1 MKINEI
7 TEAPVGGFAQAAQSI
22 GSKVLGK
29 VPGMKSKAANL
40 AGKAD
45 LAATA
50 NNLYNQFMTF
60 LGTQNKTDKQADTQ
74 DVIDFLDSKNVDT
87 GDIDTAQPMT
97 IDRINKIFMAKATQA
112 MRGKGA
118 KPATAQPPA
127 SAGPDSSAKA
137 SSQYAQ
143 VKNAALKLSTKER
156 NRLIAALG
164 KGAKQKAVPQFKSSR
179 EPTAVDKNFDKNQKL
194 SQFGAVGR

>member
-1 MKINEI
+1 
-7 TEAPVGGFAQAAQSI
+7 
-22 GSKVLGK
+22 
-29 VPGMKSKAANL
+29 
-40 AGKAD
+40 
-45 LAATA
+45 
-50 NNLYNQFMTF
+50 
-60 LGTQNKTDKQADTQ
+60 
-74 DVIDFLDSKNVDT
+74 
-87 GDIDTAQPMT
+87 
-97 IDRINKIFMAKATQA
+97 MAKATQA

-118 KPATAQPPA
+118 KPAPAQSPA
-127 SAGPDSSAKA
+127 PAGTDSAKA

>member
-74 DVIDFLDSKNVDT
+74 DVIDFLDSKSVDT

-118 KPATAQPPA
+118 KPATAQSPA
-127 SAGPDSSAKA
+127 PAGTDSAKA

-156 NRLIAALG
+156 NRLVAALS

>member
-29 VPGMKSKAANL
+29 VPGMKSTAANL

-97 IDRINKIFMAKATQA
+97 TDRINKIFMAKATQA

-118 KPATAQPPA
+118 KPAPAQTPA
-127 SAGPDSSAKA
+127 STGADNAKA

-164 KGAKQKAVPQFKSSR
+164 KGAKQKAAPQFKSSR
-179 EPTAVDKNFDKNQKL
+179 EPTTVDKNFDKNQKL